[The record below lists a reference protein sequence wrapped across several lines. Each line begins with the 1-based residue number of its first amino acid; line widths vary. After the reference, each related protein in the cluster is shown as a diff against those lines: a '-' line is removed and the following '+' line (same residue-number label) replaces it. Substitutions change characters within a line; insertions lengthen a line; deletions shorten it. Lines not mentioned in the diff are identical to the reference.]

1 MTTSTA
7 PAEQGSGAEPQP
19 ARPGTN
25 GGPPRGRPIQW
36 ESIKL
41 PAWLTG
47 LIGGAAIIILWWMV
61 ATLYVT
67 STGAHPIP
75 TPLEVVM
82 SYIDSGWE
90 YYWRN
95 FSVTLTEAGIGYVWG
110 NGIALILAGL
120 VLVVPRLE
128 GVITQLAIITYCIP
142 IVAVGILAI
151 VLIKPPAAGEP
162 SGTAVLLAALSV
174 FFTTV
179 VGALLGLKSADKS
192 SLDLIAVYGGSRFT
206 QLVKVRLIAA
216 LPAILSALQIAVP
229 AAFLGAV
236 LGEFFGKIESG
247 VGIAMILA
255 QQNSNAPLVWALAL
269 ASGAVALLGFMLL
282 GLVARAIAPWSK
294 GK

>member
-1 MTTSTA
+1 MTTDA
-7 PAEQGSGAEPQP
+7 RKPGAIVWQD
-19 ARPGTN
+19 
-25 GGPPRGRPIQW
+25 
-36 ESIKL
+36 IKL

-47 LIGGAAIIILWWMV
+47 VIGGVVLIIAWWV
-61 ATLYVT
+61 IAELFVT

-75 TPLEVVM
+75 TPLAVVM
-82 SYIDSGWE
+82 SYIDSGID

-95 FSVTLTEAGIGYVWG
+95 FSVTLVEAGIGYLWG
-110 NGIALILAGL
+110 NGIALVLAAI

-128 GVITQLAIITYCIP
+128 GVAMQLAIITYCIP
-142 IVAVGILAI
+142 VVAVGMLAI
-151 VLIKPPAAGEP
+151 VVIPPPGVGEP

-179 VGALLGLKSADKS
+179 VGALLGLKSADRS

-216 LPAILSALQIAVP
+216 LPAILNALQIAVP

-236 LGEFFGKIESG
+236 LGEFFGKIEVG

-269 ASGAVALLGFMLL
+269 ASGAVALAGFALL
-282 GLVARAIAPWSK
+282 GLVARGIAPWSK
-294 GK
+294 GKA

>member
-1 MTTSTA
+1 MTIEASA
-7 PAEQGSGAEPQP
+7 PASGGSGAEPPKEQP
-19 ARPGTN
+19 LSSGA
-25 GGPPRGRPIQW
+25 IQW

-47 LIGGAAIIILWWMV
+47 AIGGAAIIILWWMI
-61 ATLYVT
+61 ATLYVAP
-67 STGAHPIP
+67 TGARPIP
-75 TPLEVVM
+75 TPLAVVQ
-82 SYIDSGWE
+82 SYLASGWE

-95 FSVTLTEAGIGYVWG
+95 FSVTLVEAGIGYLWG
-110 NGIALILAGL
+110 NGIALILAAI

-128 GVITQLAIITYCIP
+128 GLAMQLAIITYCIP
-142 IVAVGILAI
+142 IVAVGMIAI
-151 VLIKPPAAGEP
+151 VVIPAPGVGEP

-179 VGALLGLKSADKS
+179 VGALLGLKSADRS
-192 SLDLIAVYGGSRFT
+192 SLDLITVYGGSKFT

-216 LPAILSALQIAVP
+216 LPAILNALQIAVP

-236 LGEFFGKIESG
+236 LGEFFGKIEVG

-269 ASGAVALLGFMLL
+269 ASGAVALLGFAVV
-282 GLVARAIAPWSK
+282 GLIARGIAPWSK
-294 GK
+294 GKPA

>member
-1 MTTSTA
+1 MTTDK
-7 PAEQGSGAEPQP
+7 PASPGA
-19 ARPGTN
+19 
-25 GGPPRGRPIQW
+25 IQW
-36 ESIKL
+36 ESIRL

-47 LIGGAAIIILWWMV
+47 AIGGAAIIILWWMI
-61 ATLYVT
+61 ATLYVAP
-67 STGAHPIP
+67 TGARPIP
-75 TPLEVVM
+75 TPLAVVQ
-82 SYIDSGWE
+82 SYLASGWE

-95 FSVTLTEAGIGYVWG
+95 FSVTLVEAGIGYVWG
-110 NGIALILAGL
+110 NGIALILAAI

-128 GVITQLAIITYCIP
+128 GLAMQLAIITYCIP
-142 IVAVGILAI
+142 IVAVGMIAI
-151 VLIKPPAAGEP
+151 VVIPAPGVGEP

-192 SLDLIAVYGGSRFT
+192 SLDLITVYGGSKFT

-216 LPAILSALQIAVP
+216 LPAILNALQIAVP

-236 LGEFFGKIESG
+236 LGEFFGKIEVG

-269 ASGAVALLGFMLL
+269 ASGAVALLGFALV
-282 GLVARAIAPWSK
+282 GLIARGIAPWSK
-294 GK
+294 GKSA

>member
-1 MTTSTA
+1 MTTDK
-7 PAEQGSGAEPQP
+7 PASPGA
-19 ARPGTN
+19 
-25 GGPPRGRPIQW
+25 IQW

-47 LIGGAAIIILWWMV
+47 AIGGAAIIILWWMI
-61 ATLYVT
+61 ATLYVAP
-67 STGAHPIP
+67 TGARPIP
-75 TPLEVVM
+75 TPLAVVQ
-82 SYIDSGWE
+82 SYLASGWE

-95 FSVTLTEAGIGYVWG
+95 FSVTLVEAGIGYVWG
-110 NGIALILAGL
+110 NGIALILAAI

-128 GVITQLAIITYCIP
+128 GLAMQLAIITYCIP
-142 IVAVGILAI
+142 IVAVGMIAI
-151 VLIKPPAAGEP
+151 VVIPAPGVGEP

-192 SLDLIAVYGGSRFT
+192 SLDLITVYGGSKFT

-216 LPAILSALQIAVP
+216 LPAILNALQIAVP

-236 LGEFFGKIESG
+236 LGEFFGKIEVG

-269 ASGAVALLGFMLL
+269 ASGAVALLGFALV
-282 GLVARAIAPWSK
+282 GLIARVIAPWSK
-294 GK
+294 GKSA

>member
-7 PAEQGSGAEPQP
+7 PAGEGAPP
-19 ARPGTN
+19 STN
-25 GGPPRGRPIQW
+25 GGPPNGRAIQW

-82 SYIDSGWE
+82 SYIESGWE

-95 FSVTLTEAGIGYVWG
+95 FSVTLAEAGIGYVWG
-110 NGIALILAGL
+110 NGIALILAAL
-120 VLVVPRLE
+120 VLVIPRLE
-128 GVITQLAIITYCIP
+128 GVATQLAIITYCIP
-142 IVAVGILAI
+142 IVAVGMLAI
-151 VLIKPPAAGEP
+151 VVIPAPKVGEP

-192 SLDLIAVYGGSRFT
+192 SLDLIAVYGGSRLT

-236 LGEFFGKIESG
+236 LGEFFGKIEVG

-269 ASGAVALLGFMLL
+269 ASGAVALLGFALV
-282 GLVARAIAPWSK
+282 GLIARAIAPWSK
-294 GK
+294 GKA

>member
-1 MTTSTA
+1 MTTDTA
-7 PAEQGSGAEPQP
+7 VA
-19 ARPGTN
+19 
-25 GGPPRGRPIQW
+25 PPTTDASPPKGGRPIQW
-36 ESIKL
+36 ESFAF

-47 LIGGAAIIILWWMV
+47 LIGGIGIIILWWMIAV
-61 ATLYVT
+61 LYVT
-67 STGAHPIP
+67 PTGAHPIP
-75 TPLEVVM
+75 TPLQVVQ
-82 SYIDSGWE
+82 SYIESGWE

-95 FSVTLTEAGIGYVWG
+95 FSVTLAEAGIGYVWG

-120 VLVVPRLE
+120 VLVIPRLE

-151 VLIKPPAAGEP
+151 VLIKPPAAAEP
-162 SGTAVLLAALSV
+162 SGTAVLLAGLSV

-192 SLDLIAVYGGSRFT
+192 SLDLVAVYGGSRFT

-269 ASGAVALLGFMLL
+269 ASGAVALVGFLLL
-282 GLVARAIAPWSK
+282 GLVARGIAPWSK

>member
-1 MTTSTA
+1 MTTDTPVA
-7 PAEQGSGAEPQP
+7 PPS
-19 ARPGTN
+19 TN
-25 GGPPRGRPIQW
+25 GGGRAIQW
-36 ESIKL
+36 ESFRL
-41 PAWLTG
+41 PPWLTG
-47 LIGGAAIIILWWMV
+47 AIGGVAIIILWWMI

-67 STGAHPIP
+67 PTGARPIP

-128 GVITQLAIITYCIP
+128 GVITQMAIITYCIP

-151 VLIKPPAAGEP
+151 VLITPPAAGEP
-162 SGTAVLLAALSV
+162 SGTAILLAGLSV

-236 LGEFFGKIESG
+236 LGEFFGKVESG

-269 ASGAVALLGFMLL
+269 ASGAVALLGFVLV